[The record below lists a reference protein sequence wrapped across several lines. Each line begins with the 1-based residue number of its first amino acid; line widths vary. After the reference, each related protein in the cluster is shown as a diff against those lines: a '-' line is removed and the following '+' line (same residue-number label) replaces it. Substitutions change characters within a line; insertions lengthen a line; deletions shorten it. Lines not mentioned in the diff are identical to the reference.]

1 MKPLDKTM
9 RLGLISLIYEINGV
23 TVQTSKDLTKVM
35 HNGKL
40 VSFNKDIYEI
50 MLKDLIE
57 SFNIACTDTGISN

>member
-57 SFNIACTDTGISN
+57 SFNIACVDTGISN